1 MKLDRLANFP
11 RVSLGHFPTPLEP
24 MPRLTRHL
32 GGPRLLVKRDDCSGL
47 GAGGNKARK
56 LEFVLGD
63 ALHRGAGCVITVGA
77 LQSNHCRQTAA
88 ACARLGLEC
97 HLILRRGVPIDT
109 AAYNRSGNVLL
120 DGLFGA
126 KITFIP
132 REQSREETMA
142 RLADDLRAQGRRP
155 YAIPVG
161 GTNLEGDLGYVACA
175 QELHA
180 QCEADG
186 IAATH
191 VLVATGTGGTQAGLV
206 AGLHALG
213 NPARVVGVSVEGK
226 EAQQEKIVFQNAAEA
241 AQAVGAGTPLPEDA
255 VEVAGGFYG
264 PGYGLPTPG
273 MREALEL
280 AARLEGL
287 ILDPVYT
294 GKAMAGLIGLVRQ
307 GALTARDTV
316 IFMHTGGLPGLF
328 AYPDV
333 LSAG

>member
-1 MKLDRLANFP
+1 MRLDHLDSFP
-11 RVSLGHFPTPLEP
+11 RIPLGHFPTPLEP

-32 GGPRLLVKRDDCSGL
+32 GGPRLYVKRDDCTGL

-56 LEFVLGD
+56 LEFLLGEAVRNKAD
-63 ALHRGAGCVITVGA
+63 CVITAGA

-109 AAYNRSGNVLL
+109 DAYNRSGNVLL

-126 KITFIP
+126 RITFIP
-132 REQSREETMA
+132 QERSREDSMA
-142 RLADDLRAQGRRP
+142 RLAEDLRVRGRRP

-161 GTNLEGDLGYVACA
+161 GTNLAGDLGYMVCA
-175 QELHA
+175 RELHA
-180 QCEADG
+180 QCHEAG

-191 VLVATGTGGTQAGLV
+191 VVVATGTGGTQAGLV

-213 NPARVVGVSVEGK
+213 SPLHVIGISIEGK
-226 EAQQEKIVFQNAAEA
+226 ENRQKDIVLRNAVEAAEA
-241 AQAVGAGTPLPEDA
+241 VGAEGVLPEAA

-264 PGYGLPTPG
+264 SGYGLPTPG

-294 GKAMAGLIGLVRQ
+294 GKAMAGLVGLVRE
-307 GALTARDTV
+307 GVLTARDIV

-333 LSAG
+333 LNG